1 MTQESSRLNL
11 SAAQVAAS
19 ALAAVASA
27 VAASTLGVAGTLIGA
42 ALGSIVATTA
52 TAVFMHSVER
62 TRSGVRLVREATILR
77 AGAGPA
83 SAGIETLPE
92 LTAATAPG
100 PRPSRGLRWQPLA
113 AAAAVVFV
121 VALGGITAFEVASG
135 RSVAATMRGEDVSAA
150 GTTVGGLVGAGD
162 RSVESSDAGESA
174 RKDPGPT
181 PSASAEATPE
191 ATPTPSETPEAT
203 PEPSEPAATPE
214 PSESAPT
221 PEASE
226 PAATPE
232 PDSQEPTVP
241 VTPAPEAGSDVEPAP
256 GG

>member
-11 SAAQVAAS
+11 NTAQVAAS

-62 TRSGVRLVREATILR
+62 TRTGVRLVREATILR
-77 AGAGPA
+77 AGAGQA
-83 SAGIETLPE
+83 SGGTDTVPE
-92 LTAATAPG
+92 LTAAAPPG
-100 PRPSRGLRWQPLA
+100 PRPSRRLRWQPLA

-121 VALGGITAFEVASG
+121 VALGTITAFEVVSG
-135 RSVAATMRGEDVSAA
+135 RSVAATVHGEDASAA
-150 GTTVGGLVGAGD
+150 GTTVGGLVGAG
-162 RSVESSDAGESA
+162 ELSDETSDTGEPA
-174 RKDPGPT
+174 QQDPAPT
-181 PSASAEATPE
+181 PSTSAESTPE
-191 ATPTPSETPEAT
+191 STPSPSETPEAT
-203 PEPSEPAATPE
+203 PEASDPAATPE

-221 PEASE
+221 SEASE

-232 PDSQEPTVP
+232 PDSEQSTVP
-241 VTPAPEAGSDVEPAP
+241 AAPDAGAGSDVEPAP